1 MKEYIEREAVLA
13 YPIRK
18 DHYDREHGNEHFIFG
33 IESVIEFVENLPAA
47 DVAQVR
53 HGRWVDENKNPVP
66 WDECNSKCPSHSA
79 YCSECGEWLTAS
91 DEYPVTGLYCPNCG
105 ALMDEKEDE
114 HEAG

>member
-1 MKEYIEREAVLA
+1 MVEYIERNALIAEFKRLTLGENSLVERLFADGVYA
-13 YPIRK
+13 
-18 DHYDREHGNEHFIFG
+18 
-33 IESVIEFVENLPAA
+33 VIETFPAA
-47 DVAQVR
+47 DVVEVR
-53 HGRWVDENKNPVP
+53 HGRWINENKNPVP

-105 ALMDEKEDE
+105 ARMDKEDE